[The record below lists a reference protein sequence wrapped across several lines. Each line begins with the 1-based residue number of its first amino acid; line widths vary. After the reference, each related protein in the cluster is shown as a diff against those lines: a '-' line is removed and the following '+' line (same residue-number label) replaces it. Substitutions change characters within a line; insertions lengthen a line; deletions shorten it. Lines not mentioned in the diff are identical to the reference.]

1 MSGRVVQMVDESDAA
16 WHNGM
21 HSSLASRCD
30 RRSAHSI
37 VPGVTSSNS
46 ALAGRPNGNLWC
58 IGIEFSRNVAND
70 NIMPEVQIA
79 AGVKLV
85 ADIKRRHKGITI
97 YTHDQFSIGR
107 TCPGPNFPLKPF
119 QECVIVHRDDWSS
132 NNFGTRRLHFSH
144 VV

>member
-1 MSGRVVQMVDESDAA
+1 MNLTQRGTTVCIRS
-16 WHNGM
+16 
-21 HSSLASRCD
+21 SSLASRCD
-30 RRSAHSI
+30 RSSDHSL
-37 VPGVTSSNS
+37 GHTSSNS

-70 NIMPEVQIA
+70 NIMPEVQVA

-107 TCPGPNFPLKPF
+107 TCPGPNFPLSRFK
-119 QECVIVHRDDWSS
+119 SA
-132 NNFGTRRLHFSH
+132 
-144 VV
+144 